1 MVTIK
6 ASRDVNIAAV
16 CTLVSLFQY
25 IIDIVLLYVTI
36 LPLTSGVYV
45 SIVYSYLTSIRNVYR
60 RMPQYAVILNAV
72 ASSKQVTVTGYRVH
86 ALLRTI
92 ISLM

>member
-45 SIVYSYLTSIRNVYR
+45 IVYSYLTSIRNVYR